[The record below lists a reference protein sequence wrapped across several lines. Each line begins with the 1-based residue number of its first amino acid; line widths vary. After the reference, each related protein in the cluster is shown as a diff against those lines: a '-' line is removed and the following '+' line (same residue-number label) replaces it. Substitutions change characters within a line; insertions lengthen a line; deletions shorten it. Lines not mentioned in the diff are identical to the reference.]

1 MPSRGRVK
9 HSAFLAFTFG
19 LVAAT
24 GAGSVLAG
32 AAPAATASASATAG
46 AVAHA
51 QDPHW
56 ALLSTYC
63 EKCHNATDWTGG
75 IAFDTLQPGGIPQ
88 DARIWE
94 TAVSKLR
101 GRMMPPPG
109 EKQPDQAS
117 IDSFVSWMEG
127 NLDRAAAARPDAGY
141 VSLHRLNRVEYAR
154 AVKDL
159 LNVDVDPAGLLPQDT
174 KSDGFDNVASVL
186 KVSPTFL
193 DQYIS
198 AARTVA
204 ALAVGSAHASQA
216 IVSYRAPPHDQTF
229 HVEGLPLGTRGGMS
243 VVHDFPADGTYT
255 FDLNVGTG
263 LGYIGDLAQ
272 PHTVVF
278 LIDGKQ
284 VFERSIGG
292 PRDFKDAD
300 QKQQEATKEFAA
312 RFRDIKLP
320 VTAGPHQLQLAFVQR
335 AESESDDWLASFNPL
350 GGISGLPRIGGL
362 QINGPVDVTGLSQT
376 PSRAKIFSCRPVDVS
391 QEAACA
397 RQILAA
403 LTRDAYRRPVTDA
416 DLAAPLRFF
425 AVGRQGKDFDAGIQ
439 NAIVAILASPKF
451 LYRVEADPQLTTA
464 QSGHPGAGHAAAGTV
479 PATDVKVSAT
489 QPGAYR
495 ISDLE
500 LASRLSFF
508 LWSQGPDPELLS
520 AAVANRLH
528 TPAVLEAQVKRMLAD
543 PRARALI
550 SNFAFQWLQVD
561 SMDKIQA
568 DPVAF
573 PYFDADLRAAF
584 KKEMELFV
592 GSVLLQD
599 RPVTDL
605 LTANWTYLNERLA
618 LHYGIRDVRGS
629 AFRKVVLTDSHRF
642 GLLGKGA
649 ILMGTSYAN
658 RTAPVLRGA
667 WVLEVISGTPPHAP
681 PPAIPAL
688 KENVPGAKPLTIR
701 ERMEIH
707 RSQPSCNA
715 CHGIMD
721 PIGMALENFD
731 AMGKWQTK
739 DAETGTP
746 LDTAGRMADGQ
757 AVSGPDDLRKAL
769 AARSNQFTQTLTV
782 NLMTYALGRSVE
794 YFDMPVIRQIVRNAQ
809 RDGDRF
815 AAIVMGIV
823 DSPEFQTQQPRAE
836 DGTADKTAGIGP
848 PRLSRPET

>member
-1 MPSRGRVK
+1 M
-9 HSAFLAFTFG
+9 FG
-19 LVAAT
+19 LAA
-24 GAGSVLAG
+24 AVGSGSNLMA
-32 AAPAATASASATAG
+32 AAPAAAASVD
-46 AVAHA
+46 VAKVPG
-51 QDPHW
+51 DKHW
-56 ALLSTYC
+56 ALLNTYC
-63 EKCHNATDWTGG
+63 EKCHNSTDWTGG
-75 IAFDTLQPGGIPQ
+75 IAFDTMQPGGIPE
-88 DARIWE
+88 DAKVWE

-117 IDSFVSWMEG
+117 IDSFVSWMEN
-127 NLDRAAAARPDAGY
+127 NLDKAAAAHPDAGY

-159 LNVDVDPAGLLPQDT
+159 LNVEVDPVALLPQDT

-216 IVSYRAPPHDQTF
+216 IVTYRAPPHDQAF
-229 HVEGLPLGTRGGMS
+229 HVEGLPLGTRGGMA

-255 FDLNVGTG
+255 FNLSVGTG

-272 PHTVVF
+272 EHRVIF

-284 VFERSIGG
+284 VLERTIGG
-292 PRDFKDAD
+292 PKDFKDAD

-312 RFRDIKLP
+312 RFRGIKLP
-320 VTAGPHQLQLAFVQR
+320 LTAGPHQLVLTFVQR
-335 AESESDDWLASFNPL
+335 AQSESDDWLASFNPL
-350 GGISGLPRIGGL
+350 GGIGGLPRIGGIE
-362 QINGPVDVTGLSQT
+362 INGPTDVTGLSQT
-376 PSRAKIFSCRPVDVS
+376 PSRAKIFTCRPA
-391 QEAACA
+391 QESEEQACA
-397 RQILAA
+397 HQILTA
-403 LTRDAYRRPVTDA
+403 LSRDAYRRPVNEA
-416 DLAAPLRFF
+416 DLAAPMHFF
-425 AVGRQGKDFDAGIQ
+425 EVGRKGKDFDAGIQ

-451 LYRVEADPQLTTA
+451 LYRAEVDPQVTTA
-464 QSGHPGAGHAAAGTV
+464 QAGSSQ
-479 PATDVKVSAT
+479 ATNIKVSTAPT
-489 QPGAYR
+489 PYHL
-495 ISDLE
+495 SDLE

-520 AAVANRLH
+520 TAVSNKLH
-528 TPAVLEAQVKRMLAD
+528 EPAVLDAQVRRMLAD
-543 PRARALI
+543 PRANALVK
-550 SNFAFQWLQVD
+550 NFAFNWLQVD

-568 DPVAF
+568 DPTVF
-573 PYFDADLRAAF
+573 PYFDDDLRTAF

-592 GSVLLQD
+592 GSVLLKD

-605 LTANWTYLNERLA
+605 LAANWTFLNERLA
-618 LHYGIRDVRGS
+618 LHYGIRSVRG
-629 AFRKVVLTDSHRF
+629 AEFRRVELTDSHRF

-667 WVLEVISGTPPHAP
+667 WVLEVITGTPPHAP

-688 KENVPGAKPLTIR
+688 KENVPGAQPLTIR
-701 ERMEIH
+701 QRMEMH

-721 PIGMALENFD
+721 PIGMSLENFD
-731 AMGKWQTK
+731 AMGKWQNK
-739 DAETGTP
+739 DAETGTVI
-746 LDTAGRMADGQ
+746 DTAGKMADGQ

-769 AARSNQFTQTLTV
+769 MAHSDQFVQTLTV

-794 YFDMPVIRQIVRNAQ
+794 YFDMPVVRKIVRDAGHS
-809 RDGDRF
+809 GDRF
-815 AAIVMGIV
+815 SALVMGV
-823 DSPEFQTQQPRAE
+823 VGSPEFQMQQPRSSAE
-836 DGTADKTAGIGP
+836 KPADKTANKGP
-848 PRLSRPET
+848 PRQPPPAT

>member
-1 MPSRGRVK
+1 VRRN
-9 HSAFLAFTFG
+9 AFLAFTFG
-19 LVAAT
+19 LAAAT
-24 GAGSVLAG
+24 SVGTGLMA
-32 AAPAATASASATAG
+32 ADAPAAAASTDASKVPG
-46 AVAHA
+46 
-51 QDPHW
+51 DKHW
-56 ALLSTYC
+56 AMLNTYC
-63 EKCHNATDWTGG
+63 EKCHNSTDWTGG
-75 IAFDTLQPGGIPQ
+75 IAFDTMQPDGIAQ
-88 DARIWE
+88 DAKVWE

-127 NLDRAAAARPDAGY
+127 TLDRAAAEHPDAGY

-159 LNVDVDPAGLLPQDT
+159 LNVEVDPTELLPQDT

-204 ALAVGSAHASQA
+204 ALAVGSAHPSQA
-216 IVSYRAPPHDQTF
+216 IVTYRAGPHDQAF

-243 VVHDFPADGTYT
+243 IVHNFPADGTYT
-255 FDLNVGTG
+255 FNLSVGSG
-263 LGYIGDLAQ
+263 LGYIGDLGQ
-272 PHTVVF
+272 EHKVVF

-284 VFERSIGG
+284 VFERIIGG
-292 PRDFKDAD
+292 PQDLKDAD

-312 RFRDIKLP
+312 RFRGIKLP
-320 VTAGPHQLQLAFVQR
+320 ITAGPHQLVVTFVQR
-335 AESESDDWLASFNPL
+335 AQSESDDWLASFNPM
-350 GGISGLPRIGGL
+350 GAMGGLPRIGGME
-362 QINGPVDVTGLSQT
+362 INGPMDVTGLSET
-376 PSRAKIFSCRPVDVS
+376 PSRARIFSCRPT
-391 QEAACA
+391 QPGEEAPCA
-397 RQILAA
+397 RQILSS
-403 LTRDAYRRPVTDA
+403 LMRDAYRRPVTDA
-416 DLAAPLRFF
+416 DLAAPLHFF
-425 AVGRQGKDFDAGIQ
+425 EVGRQGKDFDAGIQ

-451 LYRVEADPQLTTA
+451 LYRVEVDPQVTTAAQGSADPTQATNIKA
-464 QSGHPGAGHAAAGTV
+464 SNVQRGSAPAA
-479 PATDVKVSAT
+479 
-489 QPGAYR
+489 YH

-508 LWSQGPDPELLS
+508 LWSQGPDPELLNTATS
-520 AAVANRLH
+520 NKLH
-528 TPAVLEAQVKRMLAD
+528 EPAVLDAQVKRMLAN
-543 PRARALI
+543 PRANALVT
-550 SNFAFQWLQVD
+550 NFAFQWLQVD

-568 DPVAF
+568 DPNVF
-573 PYFDADLRAAF
+573 PYFDEDLRIAF
-584 KKEMELFV
+584 RKEMELFV
-592 GSVLLQD
+592 GSILLKD

-605 LTANWTYLNERLA
+605 LTANWSYLNERLA

-629 AFRKVVLTDSHRF
+629 EFRRVELTDSHRF

-667 WVLEVISGTPPHAP
+667 YVLEVITGTPPHAP

-701 ERMEIH
+701 ERMEMH

-721 PIGMALENFD
+721 PIGMSLENFD
-731 AMGKWQTK
+731 AMGKWQNK
-739 DAETGTP
+739 DAETGTMI
-746 LDTAGRMADGQ
+746 DTAGKMADGQ
-757 AVSGPDDLRKAL
+757 LVNGPDDLRKAL
-769 AARSNQFTQTLTV
+769 AAHPDQFNQTLTI

-794 YFDMPVIRQIVRNAQ
+794 YFDMPVVRRIVRDADHN
-809 RDGDRF
+809 GDRF
-815 AAIVMGIV
+815 SAIVMGIV
-823 DSPEFQTQQPRAE
+823 GSPEFQMQQPRGDAKP
-836 DGTADKTAGIGP
+836 ADKTASNAP
-848 PRLSRPET
+848 ERQSRPAT

>member
-1 MPSRGRVK
+1 MKRNALLACAFALAAMASTGSRLR
-9 HSAFLAFTFG
+9 
-19 LVAAT
+19 AAD
-24 GAGSVLAG
+24 
-32 AAPAATASASATAG
+32 APA
-46 AVAHA
+46 
-51 QDPHW
+51 DRHW
-56 ALLSTYC
+56 TLLGTYC

-75 IAFDTLQPGGIPQ
+75 IAFDTMQPQGIPQ
-88 DARIWE
+88 DAKVWE

-109 EKQPDQAS
+109 EKQPDQAT

-127 NLDRAAAARPDAGY
+127 NLDQAAAAHPDAGY

-159 LNVDVDPAGLLPQDT
+159 LDVEVDPTALLPQDT

-216 IVSYRAPPHDQTF
+216 IVTYRAPPHDQSF
-229 HVEGLPLGTRGGMS
+229 HVEGLPLGTRGGMA
-243 VVHDFPADGTYT
+243 VVHEFPADGTYG
-255 FDLNVGTG
+255 FNLNVGTG

-272 PHTVVF
+272 EHKVIF

-284 VFERSIGG
+284 VLERTIGG
-292 PRDFKDAD
+292 PADFKDAD

-312 RFRDIKLP
+312 RFRDLQLP
-320 VTAGPHQLQLAFVQR
+320 VTAGPHRLVLTFVQR

-350 GGISGLPRIGGL
+350 GGIGGLPRIGGI
-362 QINGPVDVTGLSQT
+362 QINGPMNVTGLSET
-376 PSRAKIFSCRPVDVS
+376 PSRARIFSCHPTDAS
-391 QEAACA
+391 QEQACA
-397 RQILAA
+397 RQILTT
-403 LTRDAYRRPVTDA
+403 LTRNAYRRPVTET

-439 NAIVAILASPKF
+439 NAIVSILASPKF
-451 LYRVEADPQLTTA
+451 LYRVEADPAL
-464 QSGHPGAGHAAAGTV
+464 
-479 PATDVKVSAT
+479 ATNVKVSTTPA
-489 QPGAYR
+489 AYH

-508 LWSQGPDPELLS
+508 LWSQGPDPQLLS
-520 AAVANRLH
+520 DAVSNKLH
-528 TPAVLEAQVKRMLAD
+528 EPAVLNGEVRRMLAD
-543 PRARALI
+543 PRANALI
-550 SNFAFQWLQVD
+550 TNFAFNWLQVD

-568 DPVAF
+568 DPNVF
-573 PYFDADLRAAF
+573 PYFDEDLRSAF
-584 KKEMELFV
+584 RTEMELFV
-592 GSVLLQD
+592 GSILLQD

-605 LTANWTYLNERLA
+605 LSANWTYLNERLA
-618 LHYGIRDVRGS
+618 LHYGIRSVRGS
-629 AFRKVVLTDSHRF
+629 DFRRVELTDSHRF

-667 WVLEVISGTPPHAP
+667 WVLEVITGTPPHAP

-688 KENVPGAKPLTIR
+688 KENVPGAQPLTIR
-701 ERMEIH
+701 QRMEMH

-721 PIGMALENFD
+721 PIGMSLENFD
-731 AMGKWQTK
+731 AMGKWQNK
-739 DAETGTP
+739 DAETGT
-746 LDTAGRMADGQ
+746 LIDTAGKMADGM

-769 AARSNQFTQTLTV
+769 AARPDQFIQTLTV
-782 NLMTYALGRSVE
+782 NLMTYALGRTVE
-794 YFDMPVIRQIVRNAQ
+794 YFDMPVVRQIVRNA
-809 RDGDRF
+809 DHNGDRF

-823 DSPEFQTQQPRAE
+823 GSPEFQMQQPHNSP
-836 DGTADKTAGIGP
+836 DQPADKTANNAP
-848 PRLSRPET
+848 PPPGRPAS